1 MKSGFVSILGRPN
14 VGKST
19 LLNGILN
26 KKISIVT
33 DKSQTTRNAIKG
45 IYNAEGVQIVFTD
58 TPGIHKP
65 REKLGE
71 EMNNMAYSAAHDVD
85 VNILVVDASEPFGP
99 GDEYILNHLDIN
111 NAPLI
116 IVFNKI
122 DQARLDKVLK
132 IKEIYKE
139 KAPKALFIDTV
150 AKERFNVDT
159 LLEEIIKLL
168 PEGPAYYSTEEIT
181 DKDIIF
187 QIKEI
192 IREKVLRN
200 LRDEVPHATA
210 IYMEDIDWDANPIHI
225 KAAIIVEKDGQKGIV
240 IGAGGKRIK
249 TIGSQARRDIEDLLG
264 KHVFLELFVR
274 VQEGWRDDDK
284 SLETYGYK
292 YKNKKWK

>member
-19 LLNGILN
+19 LLNAILN

-45 IYNAEGVQIVFTD
+45 IYNADGVQIVFTD

-65 REKLGE
+65 REKLGV

-85 VNILVVDASEPFGP
+85 VNILVVDASLPYGP
-99 GDEYILNHLDIN
+99 GDEYILEHLDIK

-116 IVFNKI
+116 LVFNKI
-122 DQARLDKVLK
+122 DEARLDKVIDLK
-132 IKEIYKE
+132 KRYEE
-139 KAPKALFIDTV
+139 KCQDAIVMDTV
-150 AKERFNVDT
+150 AKDGFNVDE
-159 LLEEIIKLL
+159 LVKKIIELL
-168 PEGPAYYSTEEIT
+168 PEGPAYYSTEEVS
-181 DKDIIF
+181 DKDIVF
-187 QIKEI
+187 QVKEI

-210 IYMEDIDWDANPIHI
+210 VYMDDIDYESDPVHI
-225 KAAIIVEKDGQKGIV
+225 KASIIVEKEGQKGIV

-249 TIGSQARRDIEDLLG
+249 AIGAQARRDIETLFH
-264 KHVFLELFVR
+264 KHVFLELFVK
-274 VQEGWRDDDK
+274 VKEGWRDDEK
-284 SLETYGYK
+284 SLEAYGYK
-292 YKNKKWK
+292 YKK

>member
-1 MKSGFVSILGRPN
+1 MKSGFVAILGRPN

-65 REKLGE
+65 KERLGQ

-85 VNILVVDASEPFGP
+85 ANILVVDASVPFGP
-99 GDEYILNHLDIN
+99 GDEYILEHLDIN

-116 IVFNKI
+116 LVFNKI
-122 DQARLDKVLK
+122 DEARLDKVENLK
-132 IKEIYKE
+132 KIYLDKVPN
-139 KAPKALFIDTV
+139 AIMIDTV
-150 AKERFNVDT
+150 ATERFNIDT
-159 LLEEIIKLL
+159 LLNKLIELL

-181 DKDIIF
+181 DKDAIF

-210 IYMEDIDWDANPIHI
+210 IYMDNIEWEENPVHI
-225 KAAIIVEKDGQKGIV
+225 RASIIVEKDGQKGIV

-249 TIGSQARRDIEDLLG
+249 AIGSQARKDIEILLH
-264 KHVFLELFVR
+264 KHVFLELFVK
-274 VQEGWRDDDK
+274 VQEGWRDDEK

-292 YKNKKWK
+292 YKK

>member
-26 KKISIVT
+26 KKVSIVT

-71 EMNNMAYSAAHDVD
+71 EMNSMAYSAAHDVD
-85 VNILVVDASEPFGP
+85 VNILVVDASQPFGP
-99 GDEYILNHLDIN
+99 GDEYLLNHLDIKN
-111 NAPLI
+111 CPLI
-116 IVFNKI
+116 LVFNKI
-122 DQARLDKVLK
+122 DEARLDKVINLK
-132 IKEIYKE
+132 KIYEE
-139 KAPKALFIDTV
+139 KIPEAFMIDTV
-150 AKERFNVDT
+150 AKERFNIDT
-159 LLEEIIKLL
+159 LLAKIIELL
-168 PEGPAYYSTEEIT
+168 PEGPAYYSTEEIS

-210 IYMEDIDWDANPIHI
+210 IYMENIEWEEDPIHI
-225 KAAIIVEKDGQKGIV
+225 RAAIIVDRDGQKGIV

-249 TIGSQARRDIEDLLG
+249 AIGMQARRDIENLLH
-264 KHVFLELFVR
+264 KHVFLELYVK
-274 VQEGWRDDDK
+274 VQEGWRDDEK

-292 YKNKKWK
+292 YKK

>member
-1 MKSGFVSILGRPN
+1 MKSGFVAILGRPN

-45 IYNAEGVQIVFTD
+45 IYNEDDVQIIFTD

-65 REKLGE
+65 KERLGQ
-71 EMNNMAYSAAHDVD
+71 EMNNMAYGAAHDVD
-85 VNILVVDASEPFGP
+85 ANILVVDASVPFGP
-99 GDEYILNHLDIN
+99 GDDYILEHLDIK

-116 IVFNKI
+116 LVFNKI
-122 DQARLDKVLK
+122 DEARLDKVENLK
-132 IKEIYKE
+132 KIYLE
-139 KAPKALFIDTV
+139 KVPNAIMIDTV
-150 AKERFNVDT
+150 ATERFNIDT
-159 LLEEIIKLL
+159 LLNKLIELL
-168 PEGPAYYSTEEIT
+168 PEGPAYYSVEEVT
-181 DKDIIF
+181 DKDVIF

-210 IYMEDIDWDANPIHI
+210 IYMDNIEWEENPIHI
-225 KAAIIVEKDGQKGIV
+225 RASIIVEKDGQKGIV

-249 TIGSQARRDIEDLLG
+249 AIGSQARKDIEILLH
-264 KHVFLELFVR
+264 KHVFLELFVK
-274 VQEGWRDDDK
+274 VQEGWRDDEK

-292 YKNKKWK
+292 YKK

>member
-19 LLNGILN
+19 LLNAILN
-26 KKISIVT
+26 KKVSIVT
-33 DKSQTTRNAIKG
+33 DKSQTTRNNIKG
-45 IYNAEGVQIVFTD
+45 IYNAEDVQIVFTD

-65 REKLGE
+65 KEKLGQ

-85 VNILVVDASEPFGP
+85 VNVLVVDASEPFGP
-99 GDEYILNHLDIN
+99 GDEYILSHLDIKDC
-111 NAPLI
+111 PLI
-116 IVFNKI
+116 LAFNKI
-122 DQARLDKVLK
+122 DQARLDKVISL
-132 IKEIYKE
+132 KEIYKE
-139 KAPKALFIDTV
+139 KVPHAIMIDTV
-150 AKERFNVDT
+150 AKDRFNVDL
-159 LLEEIIKLL
+159 LLEKIIENLS
-168 PEGPAYYSTEEIT
+168 EGPAYYSAEEVT
-181 DKDIIF
+181 DKDVIF

-210 IYMEDIDWDANPIHI
+210 IYMEDIDSDANPIHI
-225 KAAIIVEKDGQKGIV
+225 RASIIVEKEGQKGIV

-249 TIGSQARRDIEDLLG
+249 SIGSQARRDIEELLS

-274 VQEGWRDDDK
+274 VQEGWRDNEK

-292 YKNKKWK
+292 CKK

>member
-19 LLNGILN
+19 LLNAILN
-26 KKISIVT
+26 KKVSIVT
-33 DKSQTTRNAIKG
+33 DKSQTTRNNIKG
-45 IYNAEGVQIVFTD
+45 IYNAEDVQIVFTD

-65 REKLGE
+65 KEKLGQ

-85 VNILVVDASEPFGP
+85 VNVLVVDASEPFGP
-99 GDEYILNHLDIN
+99 GDEYILSHLDIKDC
-111 NAPLI
+111 PLI
-116 IVFNKI
+116 LVFNKI
-122 DQARLDKVLK
+122 DQARLDKVISL
-132 IKEIYKE
+132 KEIYKE
-139 KAPKALFIDTV
+139 KVPHAIMIDTV
-150 AKERFNVDT
+150 AKDRFNVDL
-159 LLEEIIKLL
+159 LLEKIIENLS
-168 PEGPAYYSTEEIT
+168 EGPAYYSAEEVT
-181 DKDIIF
+181 DKDVIF

-200 LRDEVPHATA
+200 LRDEVPHAAA

-225 KAAIIVEKDGQKGIV
+225 RASIIVEKEGQKGIV

-249 TIGSQARRDIEDLLG
+249 SIGSQARRDIEELLS

-274 VQEGWRDDDK
+274 VQEGWRDNEK

-292 YKNKKWK
+292 YKK

>member
-1 MKSGFVSILGRPN
+1 MKSGFVAILGRPN

-26 KKISIVT
+26 KKVSIVT

-65 REKLGE
+65 KEKLGQ

-85 VNILVVDASEPFGP
+85 ANILVVDASLPFGP
-99 GDEYILNHLDIN
+99 GDSYILEHLDIKT
-111 NAPLI
+111 APLI

-122 DQARLDKVLK
+122 DEARLDKVENLK
-132 IKEIYKE
+132 KIYKE
-139 KAPKALFIDTV
+139 KAPEAIFIDTV
-150 AKERFNVDT
+150 ATEKFNIDT
-159 LLEEIIKLL
+159 LLAKVIELL

-181 DKDIIF
+181 DKDAIF

-210 IYMEDIDWDANPIHI
+210 IYMDNIEWEENPIHI
-225 KAAIIVEKDGQKGIV
+225 RANIIVEKEGQKGIV
-240 IGAGGKRIK
+240 IGSGGKRIK
-249 TIGSQARRDIEDLLG
+249 AIGSQARKDIEILLH
-264 KHVFLELFVR
+264 KHVFLELFVK
-274 VQEGWRDDDK
+274 VQEGWRDDEK

-292 YKNKKWK
+292 YKQ

>member
-19 LLNGILN
+19 LLNAFLN
-26 KKISIVT
+26 QKVSIVA
-33 DKSQTTRNAIKG
+33 DKSQTTRNTIKG

-65 REKLGE
+65 KEKLSY

-122 DQARLDKVLK
+122 DLARLDKVLK

-139 KAPKALFIDTV
+139 KAPNAIIIDTV
-150 AKERFNVDT
+150 AKDRFNVDE
-159 LLEEIIKLL
+159 LLKEIINLL
-168 PEGPAYYSTEEIT
+168 PEGPAFYDSEEIT
-181 DKDIIF
+181 DKDVIF

-192 IREKVLRN
+192 IREKVIRN

-210 IYMEDIDWDANPIHI
+210 VYMEDIDWESSPLHI
-225 KAAIIVEKDGQKGIV
+225 KANIIVEKEGQKGIV

-249 TIGSQARRDIEDLLG
+249 LIGQQARKDIEELLK
-264 KHVFLELFVR
+264 KHIFLELFVK
-274 VQEGWRDDDK
+274 VQEGWRDNEK

-292 YKNKKWK
+292 FKK

>member
-19 LLNGILN
+19 LLNAILN
-26 KKISIVT
+26 KKVSIVT
-33 DKSQTTRNAIKG
+33 DKSQTTRNNIKG
-45 IYNAEGVQIVFTD
+45 IYNAEDVQIVFTD

-65 REKLGE
+65 KEKLGQ

-85 VNILVVDASEPFGP
+85 VNVLVVDASEPFGP
-99 GDEYILNHLDIN
+99 GDEYILSHLDIKDC
-111 NAPLI
+111 PLI
-116 IVFNKI
+116 LVFNKI
-122 DQARLDKVLK
+122 DQARLDKVISL
-132 IKEIYKE
+132 KEIYKE
-139 KAPKALFIDTV
+139 KVPHAIMIDTV
-150 AKERFNVDT
+150 AKDRFNVDL
-159 LLEEIIKLL
+159 LLEKIIENLS
-168 PEGPAYYSTEEIT
+168 EGPAYYSVEEVT
-181 DKDIIF
+181 DKDVIF

-225 KAAIIVEKDGQKGIV
+225 RASIIVEKEGQKGIV

-249 TIGSQARRDIEDLLG
+249 SIGSQARRDIEELLN

-274 VQEGWRDDDK
+274 VQEGWRDNEK

-292 YKNKKWK
+292 YKK

>member
-26 KKISIVT
+26 HKVSIVT
-33 DKSQTTRNAIKG
+33 DKAQTTRNSIKG
-45 IYNAEGVQIVFTD
+45 IYNADGVQIVFTD

-65 REKLGE
+65 KEKLGV

-85 VNILVVDASEPFGP
+85 VNVLVVDASLPFGP
-99 GDEYILNHLDIN
+99 GDEYLLEHLDIKN
-111 NAPLI
+111 CPLI

-122 DQARLDKVLK
+122 DEARLDKVINLK
-132 IKEIYKE
+132 KIYQE
-139 KAPKALFIDTV
+139 RCPQAFMIDTV
-150 AKERFNVDT
+150 AKERFNIDE
-159 LLEEIIKLL
+159 LLKKIIELL

-181 DKDIIF
+181 DKDIVF

-210 IYMEDIDWDANPIHI
+210 IYMDDIDYESNPMHI
-225 KAAIIVEKDGQKGIV
+225 KASIIVDKEGQKGIV
-240 IGAGGKRIK
+240 IGKNGQRIK
-249 TIGSQARRDIEDLLG
+249 EIGSRARKDIEILLH
-264 KHVFLELFVR
+264 KHVFLELFVK
-274 VQEGWRDDDK
+274 VQPGWRDDDK
-284 SLETYGYK
+284 SLENYGYK
-292 YKNKKWK
+292 YKKN

>member
-19 LLNGILN
+19 LLNAILN
-26 KKISIVT
+26 KKVSIVT
-33 DKSQTTRNAIKG
+33 DKSQTTRNNIKG
-45 IYNAEGVQIVFTD
+45 IYNAEDVQIVFTD

-65 REKLGE
+65 KEKLSI

-85 VNILVVDASEPFGP
+85 VNVLVVDASEPFGP
-99 GDEYILNHLDIN
+99 GDEYILSHLDIKDC
-111 NAPLI
+111 PLI
-116 IVFNKI
+116 LAFNKI
-122 DQARLDKVLK
+122 DQARLDKVISL
-132 IKEIYKE
+132 KEIYKE
-139 KAPKALFIDTV
+139 KVPHAIMIDTV
-150 AKERFNVDT
+150 AKDRFNVDL
-159 LLEEIIKLL
+159 LLEKIIENLS
-168 PEGPAYYSTEEIT
+168 EGPAYYSAEEVT
-181 DKDIIF
+181 DKDVIF

-225 KAAIIVEKDGQKGIV
+225 RASIIVEKEGQKGIV

-249 TIGSQARRDIEDLLG
+249 SIGSQARRDIEELLS

-274 VQEGWRDDDK
+274 VQEGWRDNEK

-292 YKNKKWK
+292 CKK

>member
-26 KKISIVT
+26 HKVSIVT
-33 DKSQTTRNAIKG
+33 DKAQTTRNSIKG
-45 IYNAEGVQIVFTD
+45 IYNADGVQIVFTD

-65 REKLGE
+65 KEKLDI

-85 VNILVVDASEPFGP
+85 VNVLVVDASLPFGQ
-99 GDEYILNHLDIN
+99 GDEYLLEHLDIKN
-111 NAPLI
+111 CPLI

-122 DQARLDKVLK
+122 DEARLDKVINLK
-132 IKEIYKE
+132 KIYE
-139 KAPKALFIDTV
+139 ERCPKAFMIDTV
-150 AKERFNVDT
+150 AKERFNIDE
-159 LLEEIIKLL
+159 LLKKIIEFL

-181 DKDIIF
+181 DKDVVF

-210 IYMEDIDWDANPIHI
+210 IYMDDIDYESNPMHI
-225 KAAIIVEKDGQKGIV
+225 KASIIVDKEGQKGIV
-240 IGAGGKRIK
+240 IGKNGQRIK
-249 TIGSQARRDIEDLLG
+249 EIGSRARKDIEILLH
-264 KHVFLELFVR
+264 KHVFLELFVK
-274 VQEGWRDDDK
+274 VQPGWRDDDK
-284 SLETYGYK
+284 SLENYGYK
-292 YKNKKWK
+292 YKKN